1 MKTFQITVF
10 LLLQAHTEL
19 YEAAVTTPNV
29 IIQKILRSMTE
40 KQKEKWEQ
48 SMLTCINTTYTL
60 DPDSIYCNFTTD
72 ISCWPPT
79 RAGSTAEVQCFEHQ
93 VTNTKYKA
101 SRVCSEN
108 GTWSKAIYLD
118 CFKQDPS
125 ETDFWRERAIVKTI
139 FDIGYPITCVVL
151 IVAITMFLYFK
162 TLRCLRNLIHCN
174 LMIAMLISNIKYILS
189 SFTKMKLASV
199 SYHGCRVFVFFM
211 TYFNT
216 AIYFWMFVEGVYLL
230 SIVIWAYQAHKIRL
244 WHFLIVGW
252 GCPLIVTIIWAG
264 FMATYDT
271 DDVCWLPV
279 RKSNWNEFS
288 IHTIIVATCSTLLV
302 INVLIVAIV
311 VWILVRKLRSS
322 TTIETHQVRKATRA
336 IVVLLPLLGLHLI
349 LTYALELISPT
360 VQIYF
365 FFLRNFLQSIQGIL
379 VSILFCFMNNEVQT
393 TLRLKINALK
403 TSRSIHR
410 YTANILSTRSR
421 TSIQPG
427 SSAAYNVIEK
437 SPQTSVLSKCS
448 VDEQETCISLMDSAV

>member
-1 MKTFQITVF
+1 
-10 LLLQAHTEL
+10 
-19 YEAAVTTPNV
+19 
-29 IIQKILRSMTE
+29 
-40 KQKEKWEQ
+40 
-48 SMLTCINTTYTL
+48 
-60 DPDSIYCNFTTD
+60 
-72 ISCWPPT
+72 
-79 RAGSTAEVQCFEHQ
+79 
-93 VTNTKYKA
+93 
-101 SRVCSEN
+101 
-108 GTWSKAIYLD
+108 
-118 CFKQDPS
+118 
-125 ETDFWRERAIVKTI
+125 
-139 FDIGYPITCVVL
+139 
-151 IVAITMFLYFK
+151 
-162 TLRCLRNLIHCN
+162 
-174 LMIAMLISNIKYILS
+174 
-189 SFTKMKLASV
+189 
-199 SYHGCRVFVFFM
+199 
-211 TYFNT
+211 
-216 AIYFWMFVEGVYLL
+216 
-230 SIVIWAYQAHKIRL
+230 
-244 WHFLIVGW
+244 
-252 GCPLIVTIIWAG
+252 
-264 FMATYDT
+264 
-271 DDVCWLPV
+271 CWLPV